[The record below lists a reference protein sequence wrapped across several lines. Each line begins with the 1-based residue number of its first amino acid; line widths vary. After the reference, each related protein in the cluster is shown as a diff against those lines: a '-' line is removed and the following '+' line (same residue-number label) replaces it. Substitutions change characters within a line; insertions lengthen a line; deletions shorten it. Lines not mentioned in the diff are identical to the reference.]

1 MEGIQLDFN
10 QKQFQIDFSGAISK
24 AMSKNLLRNE
34 VNVRSREKLKKSQV
48 NFIASQL
55 KLRWLLIYLLLTT

>member
-10 QKQFQIDFSGAISK
+10 QKQFQIDFSGTISK

>member
-10 QKQFQIDFSGAISK
+10 QKQFQIDFSGKISK